1 MKPEHVPK
9 YMCIFIIKHIII
21 KDIMST
27 TITII
32 VENYIKEL
40 RIRKYA
46 ASTEETYSRVCRRL
60 LGWCSARNITILTES
75 VVHNY
80 CKGMT
85 KEIEQ
90 AGLKRKN
97 VQHLQ
102 RVLGMLL
109 SYQSIGDFGYKKMRR
124 KYLFRTDIKKYIN
137 AFFMY
142 CSERMYLSARTIL
155 RYKLELCRYDEYL
168 WEQGLS
174 LKDIKMELVEHF
186 LASKPYYCRKSIKI
200 ALRAFYRYLYK
211 TDQIDRDYSVMVY
224 KEPRTMKPVKLP
236 STYSDEEIRRMIA
249 TIDTN
254 SAIGKRNY
262 LVFLLAA
269 EYGLRASDIV
279 NLSLHNIDWENNTI
293 SILQAKTGNPVQLP
307 LLSSVGN
314 AIIDYMQ
321 HGRPDGVDD
330 TIIVSHDTVYKGR
343 KITSMTIYGIVSN
356 AIQQAKIANWQNRK
370 HGPHAL
376 RHSLASNMLQQGV
389 SLPVISTVL
398 GHSSTETTNVYISVD
413 INKLRQCGLPVP
425 AIESPYLRKGVA
437 L

>member
-1 MKPEHVPK
+1 MPISQCIAFSSIMKPEHNRQF
-9 YMCIFIIKHIII
+9 MCIFIVKHIII
-21 KDIMST
+21 KDNMST
-27 TITII
+27 EITIL

-46 ASTEETYSRVCRRL
+46 ASTVETYSRVCRRL

-80 CKGMT
+80 CKEMT

-155 RYKLELCRYDEYL
+155 RYKLELCRYDDYL
-168 WEQGLS
+168 WKQGLS
-174 LKDIKMELVEHF
+174 LEDINMDLVEHF
-186 LASKPYYCRKSIKI
+186 LTSKPYYCRKSIKI
-200 ALRAFYRYLYK
+200 ALRAFYRYLFK
-211 TDQIDRDYSVMVY
+211 TDQIDKDYSFMVY

-249 TIDTN
+249 TIDKN
-254 SAIGKRNY
+254 SAIG
-262 LVFLLAA
+262 
-269 EYGLRASDIV
+269 
-279 NLSLHNIDWENNTI
+279 
-293 SILQAKTGNPVQLP
+293 
-307 LLSSVGN
+307 
-314 AIIDYMQ
+314 
-321 HGRPDGVDD
+321 
-330 TIIVSHDTVYKGR
+330 
-343 KITSMTIYGIVSN
+343 
-356 AIQQAKIANWQNRK
+356 
-370 HGPHAL
+370 
-376 RHSLASNMLQQGV
+376 
-389 SLPVISTVL
+389 
-398 GHSSTETTNVYISVD
+398 
-413 INKLRQCGLPVP
+413 
-425 AIESPYLRKGVA
+425 
-437 L
+437 